1 MIIRNTPANRKLVN
15 QMRDIVDSETGFAA
29 HIDKGWN
36 CGQDIR
42 FEIGT
47 KGDVPLIVST
57 CVHEDG
63 RFEILTRL
71 QPAKLDDFGTWQ
83 MACRLESVYSM
94 RNRIGV
100 LTAEAK
106 PELSQVEYY
115 YDEDEVTV

>member
-1 MIIRNTPANRKLVN
+1 MILRNTPANRKLVN
-15 QMRDIVDSETGFAA
+15 QMRDIVDTETGFHAF
-29 HIDKGWN
+29 IDRKWN
-36 CGQDIR
+36 RGEDIR
-42 FEIGT
+42 FEIST
-47 KGDVPLIVST
+47 EGDAPFIVST

-100 LTAEAK
+100 LTAQAK
-106 PELSQVEYY
+106 PELSQVEHY
-115 YDEDEVTV
+115 YDESDG